1 MNDSTII
8 CDEVIDENDEANFI
22 EKKAI
27 YKMRNFYI
35 LLVFLLITIALLTG
49 VSVYC

>member
-8 CDEVIDENDEANFI
+8 CDEVIDENDETNFI
-22 EKKAI
+22 EKKAT
-27 YKMRNFYI
+27 YKMQNFYI
-35 LLVFLLITIALLTG
+35 LLVFLLITITLLTG